1 MLWAIEKQRQRKAKW
16 NAEQERQEAE
26 RVAEQTATLLGQILG
41 IAQSEGLIGTEQ
53 NSEAWRQILEQNG
66 VTLDGMPVSGPTT

>member
-41 IAQSEGLIGTEQ
+41 IAQSEGLIAIDQ

-66 VTLDGMPVSGPTT
+66 VTLDGMPVSGQTT